1 MQNRR
6 WSTVL
11 FLILLVSPVLFLV
24 WSHYEP
30 KDGFLSIIRFG
41 SAFEHRQLPEVRAIA
56 PPVNSEF
63 GYDGQFYAQM
73 AIAPSLQH
81 PGMRRSI
88 DAVFW
93 RGKRIGLSAIA
104 YTLGLGQ
111 PRWILQVYALLN
123 FAFWLGLLA
132 LLLHPFDLHRLR
144 TKLMVAAILLSSGTL
159 ISIDRALIDLPAL
172 FFSLLPVLFAMSWAG
187 AAVLFAFAILTKE
200 TAVLSAPALLWI
212 YRAPYTRLFETAL
225 VIGLIP
231 ICWYIYVLQ
240 ISGLPKSQTAT
251 NLLLPFEAFIAK
263 FGAAGLH
270 LQAII
275 STGRPRLDA
284 LSQALF
290 ELLAPVSFLVQAAYF
305 FVRYS
310 LRDKYWLFGIGFALL
325 FCLLGAPIWFEQA
338 GYTRILLPLTAAFN
352 LLIHQRERHG
362 AYLIWW
368 ITGNLGMFGML
379 IYIVIQI
386 GVLIF

>member
-11 FLILLVSPVLFLV
+11 FLILLVSPVLFLA

-73 AIAPSLQH
+73 AIDPSLQH
-81 PGMRRSI
+81 PGMSRSI
-88 DAVFW
+88 DAGFW
-93 RGKRIGLSAIA
+93 RSKRIGLSAIA

-111 PRWILQVYALLN
+111 PQWILQVYALLN

-132 LLLHPFDLHRLR
+132 LLLHRFDLHRPR
-144 TKLMVAAILLSSGTL
+144 TKLMVAAILLSSGAL

-172 FFSLLPVLFAMSWAG
+172 FFSLLPVLLSMSWAG
-187 AAVLFAFAILTKE
+187 AALLFAFAILTKE
-200 TAVLSAPALLWI
+200 TAALGAPTLLWI
-212 YRAPYTRLFETAL
+212 YKAPYARLLRTAL
-225 VIGLIP
+225 IIGLIP
-231 ICWYIYVLQ
+231 LCWYIYVLQ